1 MVSIKLNL
9 VVWRWKVFEVV
20 VKEDVDMKFVL
31 DWGVFQHFK
40 QWSAPPS
47 RARDYLRSFFPVW
60 STL

>member
-20 VKEDVDMKFVL
+20 VEEDVDMKFVL
-31 DWGVFQHFK
+31 GWGVFQHFK
-40 QWSAPPS
+40 QRIFVMTHFA
-47 RARDYLRSFFPVW
+47 DVLRSFFPVW